1 MQVGSPS
8 AEGPVL
14 RHGLRFG
21 EALLRKSHRN
31 QVLKV
36 EGEFRSHRGG
46 GVAQVGLKTS
56 EWLAG
61 WRRGQCSWS
70 RGDKGHS
77 GGRHCHGGRLGEIT
91 RTREGVVISPRAW
104 GATER
109 VRACDD
115 HTLL

>member
-61 WRRGQCSWS
+61 WRRGQCGWS

-77 GGRHCHGGRLGEIT
+77 GGRRCHGGRLGSDHQDT
-91 RTREGVVISPRAW
+91 GGGCHFPKSMGSHRK
-104 GATER
+104 GAG
-109 VRACDD
+109 
-115 HTLL
+115 L